1 VTSKERPF
9 SVRLR
14 VVRSIGEELR
24 EAWRLGW
31 RFVLVL
37 GGGSY
42 GHVVASEYMREG
54 LMDTGEALASIT
66 RVMAELSSVV
76 SEVLAEYGLAPVVY
90 PPYAFCRPDGL
101 RPNCDWELVSRS
113 LWYDATPL
121 IPGDAYP
128 GYSGVRIV
136 SGDELAIEAS
146 CRLGADVLV
155 YATNVPGVLDERGET
170 IPYLS
175 RPGLHD
181 LLEHGMLRG
190 GSGVDVT
197 GGMYRKLKVISE
209 LGCPGLRVCIVE
221 GSRPGSVYAAL
232 RGRVSRGMTV
242 IEL

>member
-1 VTSKERPF
+1 M
-9 SVRLR
+9 
-14 VVRSIGEELR
+14 
-24 EAWRLGW
+24 
-31 RFVLVL
+31 

-54 LMDTGEALASIT
+54 LMDTGEALSAIT
-66 RVMAELSSVV
+66 RVMGELAGVV
-76 SEVLAEYGLAPVVY
+76 AEVLAEYGLSPVIY

-101 RPNCDWELVSRS
+101 RPNCDWELAARA

-128 GYSGVRIV
+128 GYSGVRII
-136 SGDELAIEAS
+136 SGDELAVEAS
-146 CRLGADVLV
+146 CRLGADVVV

-170 IPYLS
+170 IPYLT
-175 RPGLHD
+175 RAGLYD

-190 GSGVDVT
+190 AGGAVVDVT

-209 LGCPGLRVCIVE
+209 LGCHGMRVCIVE
-221 GSRPGSVYAAL
+221 GGRPGSIYAAL
-232 RGRVSRGMTV
+232 RGRVSEDMTV